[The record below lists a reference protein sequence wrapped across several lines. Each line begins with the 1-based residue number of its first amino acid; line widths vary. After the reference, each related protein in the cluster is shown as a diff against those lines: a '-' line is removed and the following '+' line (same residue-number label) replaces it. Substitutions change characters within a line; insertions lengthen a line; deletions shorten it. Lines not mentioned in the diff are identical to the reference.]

1 MSTLYIDTCSNVY
14 TVVSHR
20 TGPLYIKSIYIGDCP
35 LRQIEYNSS

>member
-20 TGPLYIKSIYIGDCP
+20 TVPLYIKSLFIEDCP
-35 LRQIEYNSS
+35 LRQIEYKSS